1 MIIDKVFIDSFA
13 ETTERGAYG
22 ASTFIGK
29 NDKIGADQAAVD
41 EMRNELNKINMKG
54 KIVIGE
60 GEMDKAPMLY
70 INEEVGTQNGEEF
83 DIAVDPLEG
92 TNFAAKNLPNAL
104 SVLAVARKGNL
115 LHAPD
120 IYMEKIAIGPNL
132 PKNFLDLDFGIKKNI
147 ELLSEAKN
155 LKSNKLTACVLKR
168 PRHNSIIQVLN
179 KMDVKIN
186 YISDGDVSG
195 VIAVADKKK
204 SIDIYLGIGGGPE
217 GVLAAAALSCLGCQM
232 QTRLVFQNKEEENRA
247 KKLGINNLNKKYNI
261 EDMVKGDV
269 IFCATGVTD
278 GDFVKGI
285 KDLGDSFASET
296 LVLHKSSKTNKI
308 LKNQIKK

>member
-1 MIIDKVFIDSFA
+1 
-13 ETTERGAYG
+13 
-22 ASTFIGK
+22 
-29 NDKIGADQAAVD
+29 
-41 EMRNELNKINMKG
+41 
-54 KIVIGE
+54 
-60 GEMDKAPMLY
+60 
-70 INEEVGTQNGEEF
+70 
-83 DIAVDPLEG
+83 
-92 TNFAAKNLPNAL
+92 
-104 SVLAVARKGNL
+104 
-115 LHAPD
+115 
-120 IYMEKIAIGPNL
+120 
-132 PKNFLDLDFGIKKNI
+132 
-147 ELLSEAKN
+147 
-155 LKSNKLTACVLKR
+155 
-168 PRHNSIIQVLN
+168 
-179 KMDVKIN
+179 MDVKIN